1 VLVVLGAIFLLL
13 IGILTFGLGS
23 ILMLGGALIA
33 GLSTTSDVE
42 GLPIVGAFAGLVTGL
57 AFLIVFWGLLEVIA
71 SIGMFIHRGWGR
83 VLGLIVAVV
92 GALFT
97 GLGLVASLGAADQTA
112 GGIGVSLVLFAGYAF
127 TVLALVVGAEH
138 FRRA

>member
-1 VLVVLGAIFLLL
+1 
-13 IGILTFGLGS
+13 
-23 ILMLGGALIA
+23 
-33 GLSTTSDVE
+33 
-42 GLPIVGAFAGLVTGL
+42 
-57 AFLIVFWGLLEVIA
+57 VFWGLLEVIA